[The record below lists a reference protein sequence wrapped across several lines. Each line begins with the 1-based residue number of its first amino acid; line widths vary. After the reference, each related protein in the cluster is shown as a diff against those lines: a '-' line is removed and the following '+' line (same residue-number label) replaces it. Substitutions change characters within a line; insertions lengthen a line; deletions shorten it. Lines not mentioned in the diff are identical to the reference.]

1 MNFPDRLRDIQ
12 KRKNT
17 LLCIGL
23 DPDPAKLPKSLS
35 SYANPVQEFNRR
47 IIAETSEFVC
57 AYKLNLAFYE
67 SLGRKGW
74 EALEGTLSV
83 IPSDVLTI
91 GDAKRGDIGNSS
103 EAYAKMLL
111 IDFRFGATTVNPYMG
126 EDSVRPFLQNP
137 EQGAFIL
144 AVTSNP
150 GAKDF
155 QRLPVRGKPLYEH
168 VIAKVKKWNTSL
180 NCGLVVGATRPKEMR
195 RIRSL
200 VPSMPILIPGIG
212 AQGGDVEAAVRYGCT
227 KLGDLALLTSSRGII
242 YASGGEDFADA
253 SRQAAI
259 SVRKQVNAYRDKHF
273 G

>member
-1 MNFPDRLRDIQ
+1 MNFTDRLRSVQ
-12 KRKNT
+12 ATQNS

-23 DPDPAKLPKSLS
+23 DPDPARLPKSV
-35 SYANPVQEFNRR
+35 ARADNPVQEFNRQ
-47 IIAETSEFVC
+47 IIAETSDLVC

-74 EALEGTLSV
+74 EALEHSLSIIPAGV
-83 IPSDVLTI
+83 ITI

-103 EAYAKMLL
+103 EAYARLL
-111 IDFRFGATTVNPYMG
+111 LKELNFRSTTVNPYMG

-155 QRLPVRGKPLYEH
+155 QHLPVRGKPLYEH
-168 VIAKVKKWNTSL
+168 VIAKVKKWNVAQ
-180 NCGLVVGATRPKEMR
+180 NAGLVVGATRPREMK

-200 VPSMPILIPGIG
+200 VPAMPILIPGIG

-227 KLGDLALLTSSRGII
+227 KQGDLALLTSSRGII
-242 YASGGEDFADA
+242 YASAGDDFARA
-253 SRQAAI
+253 ARQAAI
-259 SVRKQVNAYRDKHF
+259 SVRTQINAYREKHF

>member
-1 MNFPDRLRDIQ
+1 MNFTEHLREVQ
-12 KRKNT
+12 ARKNS

-35 SYANPVQEFNRR
+35 NFPNPIQEFNRR
-47 IIAETSEFVC
+47 LIAETSELVC

-67 SLGRKGW
+67 SLGTKGW
-74 EALEGTLSV
+74 EALEHSLSIIPAGV
-83 IPSDVLTI
+83 ITI

-111 IDFRFGATTVNPYMG
+111 KVLAFGATTVNPYMG

-137 EQGAFIL
+137 GQGAFIL
-144 AVTSNP
+144 TVTSNP
-150 GAKDF
+150 GARDF
-155 QRLPVRGKPLYEH
+155 QYLRVGGKPLYER
-168 VIAKVKKWNTSL
+168 VIARVKKWNTSH
-180 NCGLVVGATRPKEMR
+180 NCGLVVGATRPNEMK

-227 KLGDLALLTSSRGII
+227 KDGDLALLTSSRGII

-253 SRQAAI
+253 AQQAAL